1 MSVFELPQY
10 VYNVKAFEVA
20 SNPLEEALALD
31 LLKTENYLASKEEEA
46 KTSLV
51 IKEVT
56 SFTSFDSQINTFL
69 EASLEEAILEALKDV
84 DFKYFKASKVL
95 KFPNKPLA
103 KYLLCNLSEEAL
115 EGIYNLASEEKAS
128 YLNKNFNNLYA
139 FFIPKYNLKKLNLGY
154 LAYKND
160 LDLKIKPS
168 KLNYFSKDRFNN
180 KSKGLALTSLL
191 FDDIT
196 NILIIDEEDLEAL
209 TSKASIYKEASKY
222 LEASKE
228 KAKVKAFSSKFKAIS
243 SKLASS
249 EASSSFD
256 NKTIKEALTSEE
268 ASLYYTILKRRSIF
282 SDEEKAFIKAKSYN
296 RSFNKEVKAL
306 EEALASNNYYEAN
319 NIIEEA
325 TFYNIKLLIEV
336 LEEKALA
343 SEEASKEEAKFLEE
357 ALAKASYLEEVL
369 EEEKNTSEEVAS
381 SIFEYLDLNK
391 VTSFKY
397 DSDFKF
403 KNIASEVYSVTKE
416 EAKALEKVEDIIQK
430 GTLKTNEV
438 EALKRKVK
446 EAKIKASLEK
456 ANFLEAKA
464 SLEKAKASS
473 DKAKI
478 KEASSKF
485 RKAKASYNNLKIEA
499 NILAIRLE
507 EAKASLDSLIIKF
520 YQLKRSYN
528 KYTKFSTIKDRK
540 KPIKNKEEALEEEA
554 FSLNRFDY
562 VFSFKNNH
570 YSKNKSFFLIIGKAT
585 NNKLINP
592 YGKDKLIYGN
602 TIIRKVILK

>member
-10 VYNVKAFEVA
+10 VYGVKAFEVA

-31 LLKTENYLASKEEEA
+31 LLKVENFLASKEEEA
-46 KTSLV
+46 KTSSV
-51 IKEVT
+51 IKEVA
-56 SFTSFDSQINTFL
+56 SFTSFDSQINGFL
-69 EASLEEAILEALKDV
+69 EASLEEAILEALKDIN
-84 DFKYFKASKVL
+84 FKYFKASKVL

-103 KYLLCNLSEEAL
+103 KYLLCNLSNEAL

-128 YLNKNFNNLYA
+128 YLDKNFNNLYA

-154 LAYKND
+154 LAYKNN
-160 LDLKIKPS
+160 LDLKTKPS
-168 KLNYFSKDRFNN
+168 KLNYFSEDRFNN

-196 NILIIDEEDLEAL
+196 NILIIDEKDLEAL

-325 TFYNIKLLIEV
+325 SFYNIKLIIEV
-336 LEEKALA
+336 LEEEA
-343 SEEASKEEAKFLEE
+343 SKEEASKEEAKFLEE

-403 KNIASEVYSVTKE
+403 KTIASEVYSVTKE
-416 EAKALEKVEDIIQK
+416 EAKALEKVEDIITK

-438 EALKRKVK
+438 EALKRDLK
-446 EAKIKASLEK
+446 EAKKVASLEK
-456 ANFLEAKA
+456 VTFLEAKA
-464 SLEKAKASS
+464 SLEKAKAS
-473 DKAKI
+473 
-478 KEASSKF
+478 
-485 RKAKASYNNLKIEA
+485 YNNLKVEA

-520 YQLKRSYN
+520 YQFKRSYN
-528 KYTKFSTIKDRK
+528 KYTKFSTIKDRN
-540 KPIKNKEEALEEEA
+540 KPIKNKEEASEEEA

-562 VFSFKNNH
+562 VFSFKNNS

-585 NNKLINP
+585 NNKLFNP
-592 YGKDKLIYGN
+592 YGKDKVIYGN
-602 TIIRKVILK
+602 STIRKVILK